1 MRHESDSLGTVSVP
15 ATAYYGVHTQ
25 RAVENFPIT
34 GELVNPELIRGLIE
48 IKEAAALVNA
58 AAGDLPTETADA
70 IVAATKQLL
79 QQPIDYAMLPFDP
92 IQGGA
97 GTSMNMNVN
106 EVVANLALEL
116 LGVKREI
123 TPVSIQTITLIGGRV
138 RMTFTHRLGSWR

>member
-58 AAGDLPTETADA
+58 AAGDLPIETADA
-70 IVAATKQLL
+70 IVAATKATFAATNRITTMFPLDPFHLL
-79 QQPIDYAMLPFDP
+79 
-92 IQGGA
+92 QGGA
-97 GTSMNMNVN
+97 GTSMKH
-106 EVVANLALEL
+106 E
-116 LGVKREI
+116 
-123 TPVSIQTITLIGGRV
+123 
-138 RMTFTHRLGSWR
+138 

>member
-58 AAGDLPTETADA
+58 AAGDLPIETADA

-79 QQPIDYAMLPFDP
+79 QQPIDYTMFPLDP

-116 LGVKREI
+116 LGDEKGNYARINPNDHVNRGQSTNDVYPSAGK
-123 TPVSIQTITLIGGRV
+123 
-138 RMTFTHRLGSWR
+138 